1 MISRE
6 AGSWLLFR
14 AGERDYAL
22 RIDALAEIVVGRAP
36 RLIPLVPI
44 EVGGVLNCRGE
55 PLPVVDGGL
64 ALEGRRSGST
74 RHTLVFERE
83 ELRVGIL
90 VDHVLRIDR
99 ELDPTRLTPIETP
112 TSGAGACEAWKQTPL
127 GRQLGIVNTESL
139 LSRITDLLVRHAEH
153 GRGEQSKED
162 PCHNGF

>member
-1 MISRE
+1 MTARD

-22 RIDALAEIVVGRAP
+22 RIDALAEIVAARAP
-36 RLIPLVPI
+36 QLIPLVPI

-64 ALEGRRSGST
+64 VLEGRRSGST
-74 RHTLVFERE
+74 RHALVFERE
-83 ELRVGIL
+83 ELRLGLL

-99 ELDPTRLTPIETP
+99 DLDPTRLSAIEAP
-112 TSGAGACEAWKQTPL
+112 AAAASAGACESWKQTPL

-139 LSRITDLLVRHAEH
+139 LSRAIDLLVRND
-153 GRGEQSKED
+153 EQGKED
-162 PCHNGF
+162 PCHNAF